1 MFRYAVIVAA
11 GLHPAC
17 SLAAKDSGPP
27 LISWIIAAKQG
38 NNDSVKHVMDAFKRA
53 DVEKEVLATT
63 LREHQAAVD
72 ATKSSA
78 REAAAAAGI

>member
-1 MFRYAVIVAA
+1 MRCAA
-11 GLHPAC
+11 TTQRCDTQRFWPAPH
-17 SLAAKDSGPP
+17 SET
-27 LISWIIAAKQG
+27 SWIIAAKQG

-72 ATKSSA
+72 ANATKSSA